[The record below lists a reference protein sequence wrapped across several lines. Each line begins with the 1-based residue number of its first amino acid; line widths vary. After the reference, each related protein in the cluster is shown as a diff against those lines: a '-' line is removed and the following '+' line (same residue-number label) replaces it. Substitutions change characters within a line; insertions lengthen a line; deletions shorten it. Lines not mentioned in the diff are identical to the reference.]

1 MLSHRGDQTVKPS
14 RTDRL
19 NSEYQRAIS
28 EIITGQLKNKEP
40 GLKGIISITEAD
52 VAPDLKTAK
61 IYVSIFANNAE
72 EKTHSFKILRD
83 NAGFIRR
90 ELSRV
95 MTMRTV
101 PSLTFLEDGSME
113 YGSKMDA
120 IFAELN
126 QNKDRDG
133 E

>member
-1 MLSHRGDQTVKPS
+1 MKPS
-14 RTDRL
+14 RKDRL
-19 NSEYQRAIS
+19 NSEYQRAVS
-28 EIITGQLKNKEP
+28 EVITSQLKNKEP
-40 GLKGIISITEAD
+40 ELKGIISVTEAD

-61 IYVSIFANNAE
+61 IYVSIFANSAE
-72 EKTHSFKILRD
+72 EKRSSFDILRE
-83 NAGFIRR
+83 NAGFIRH
-90 ELSRV
+90 ELARV

-101 PSLTFLEDGSME
+101 PSLTFIEDGSME

-126 QNKDRDG
+126 QGKDKDG